1 MHFVTLGPKF
11 IIDSYNILVCLVYS
25 LFNQLRLWT
34 SVEPLSFRIRHSAW
48 SSIIKVR
55 YVESFRSVH
64 FTSWYLVQEGIYAVL
79 ICNVLYLA
87 SLESAILSKGQSEN
101 KSYLVGLPYSYNYQS
116 LQTKISE
123 WSEAQLAAAI
133 FVYEQRYIRVGSRWH
148 LFGSDLHARWAT
160 NKGES
165 VPSAQ

>member
-1 MHFVTLGPKF
+1 M
-11 IIDSYNILVCLVYS
+11 
-25 LFNQLRLWT
+25 
-34 SVEPLSFRIRHSAW
+34 
-48 SSIIKVR
+48 
-55 YVESFRSVH
+55 
-64 FTSWYLVQEGIYAVL
+64 QEGIYAVL
-79 ICNVLYLA
+79 ICNILYLA

-133 FVYEQRYIRVGSRWH
+133 FVYEQRYIRVGSRWY
-148 LFGSDLHARWAT
+148 LFGSGLHARWAT
-160 NKGES
+160 NNGES